1 MQAGERLAEDL
12 AALNDER
19 VIRAIANSS
28 IPVICGVG
36 HEVDYSLSDL
46 AADRRAATPSN
57 AAEIAVP
64 VREELQF
71 ALADLRQQLLS
82 RMQSTLRFKQEQLY
96 RWQPKDPR
104 HKVRENRLLCN
115 QLYERLYRNIL
126 YQFESYQQRFEHS
139 CAQLDALSP
148 LSVLGRGY
156 SVVSKQSGQ
165 VVVDSDQ
172 VRTGEKL
179 QIRLQKGKVD
189 VVVKKRHSRYEQT
202 KLL

>member
-1 MQAGERLAEDL
+1 MLRMIF
-12 AALNDER
+12 R
-19 VIRAIANSS
+19 PCS
-28 IPVICGVG
+28 IQL
-36 HEVDYSLSDL
+36 HSKDS
-46 AADRRAATPSN
+46 
-57 AAEIAVP
+57 
-64 VREELQF
+64 VRI
-71 ALADLRQQLLS
+71 
-82 RMQSTLRFKQEQLY
+82 Y
-96 RWQPKDPR
+96 
-104 HKVRENRLLCN
+104 
-115 QLYERLYRNIL
+115 IL

-139 CAQLDALSP
+139 CARLDALSP

-165 VVVDSDQ
+165 VVVDSEQ